1 LLARGEQLTI
11 APITCRRASATSA
24 FRPRPYHFLLTRR
37 RPNAWP
43 RCCGRRTHDRMAR
56 SRQPRVGRMPKLTDE
71 GDDLMDPI
79 SSLLAGAA
87 RARETFND
95 AAVKLSGA
103 DLPREPEPG
112 APELGPDSF
121 PTTATVDVAEQLTTM
136 MVSSHVH
143 AANIAA
149 MRAAIDTYRAAI
161 DIVY

>member
-1 LLARGEQLTI
+1 
-11 APITCRRASATSA
+11 
-24 FRPRPYHFLLTRR
+24 
-37 RPNAWP
+37 
-43 RCCGRRTHDRMAR
+43 
-56 SRQPRVGRMPKLTDE
+56 MPELTDE

-112 APELGPDSF
+112 APEPGPDSF

-161 DIVY
+161 DIVH